1 MKTIAIILSGG
12 RGTRFGSAMPKQYIE
27 VCGKPVLAYTLS
39 AFQESCVDE
48 IVIVAA
54 AEYMELCR
62 QIAADYGITRLTAVT
77 EGGTE
82 RYDSVFNGL
91 RYVINADKKADLG
104 IKSYDKTDNKVAEPV
119 DGFDDET
126 APDEEAADSIRRNPD
141 AASMVVL
148 IHDGARPFISSAAI
162 DEIIKKTTEE
172 GACIASAHCTDTIK
186 IADEQDLIV
195 STTNR
200 RLTWAAQTP
209 QAFYL
214 DDIYNAYEQLIGN
227 GNLIKSGINI
237 TDDAMVYQLAYPQR
251 RVKLYDAGKD
261 NFKITSPSDIIL
273 AEMILNSRVDN
284 RL

>member
-54 AEYMELCR
+54 AEYMGLCR
-62 QIAADYGITRLTAVT
+62 QIAAEHGISKLTAVT
-77 EGGTE
+77 EGGKE

-91 RYVINADKKADLG
+91 RYVINANKKADLG
-104 IKSYDKTDNKVAEPV
+104 TKSYDKTDNKAAEPV
-119 DGFDDET
+119 DGVDDEP
-126 APDEEAADSIRRNPD
+126 APDEEAAGSIRRNPD

-162 DEIIKKTTEE
+162 GEIIKKTAEE
-172 GACIASAHCTDTIK
+172 GACIAAAHCTDTIK
-186 IADEQDLIV
+186 IADEQNLIV

-227 GNLIKSGINI
+227 GNLIKSQINI

-273 AEMILNSRVDN
+273 AEMILNSRADN